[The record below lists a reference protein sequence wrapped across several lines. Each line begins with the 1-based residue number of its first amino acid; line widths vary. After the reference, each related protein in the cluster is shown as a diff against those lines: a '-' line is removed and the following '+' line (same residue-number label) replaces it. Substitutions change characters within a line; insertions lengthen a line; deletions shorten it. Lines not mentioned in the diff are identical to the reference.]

1 MNDSY
6 ASDTLKDVIWPE
18 FLAHF
23 KSETTKASY
32 ETDSIEFM
40 HFMKKDFLEMEQ
52 KDVAEYFGYLQE
64 KVKAGSLKSSTVSKK
79 IRELH
84 SLADYIIQNQQEM
97 GIMTGTEFADWF
109 AEYLPGL
116 ERQEQFTQTV
126 PIQDLDRLFQA
137 AEEDAMAYTILVL
150 LYRAGLSATEIVALC
165 PGDFGQY
172 ADGVYVFPAGRK
184 EPAYIPEDA
193 WKIVEQ
199 YLLETGRKNE
209 ETLFLNSR
217 NQPLNLMYISRM
229 LKKLAQKAG
238 TPSYSARQIR
248 SSCGATLYVYGADSA
263 QVASSLG
270 ITRMQVKR
278 YHNLSYRDQIKK
290 EAGQLVRLSVRPPRT

>member
-32 ETDSIEFM
+32 ETDLIEFM
-40 HFMKKDFLEMEQ
+40 HFIKKDFLEMEQ

-64 KVKAGSLKSSTVSKK
+64 KVKAGSLKGSTVSKK

-126 PIQDLDRLFQA
+126 SIQDLDRLFQA

-165 PGDFGQY
+165 PGDFGQRC
-172 ADGVYVFPAGRK
+172 V
-184 EPAYIPEDA
+184 
-193 WKIVEQ
+193 
-199 YLLETGRKNE
+199 
-209 ETLFLNSR
+209 
-217 NQPLNLMYISRM
+217 
-229 LKKLAQKAG
+229 
-238 TPSYSARQIR
+238 
-248 SSCGATLYVYGADSA
+248 
-263 QVASSLG
+263 
-270 ITRMQVKR
+270 
-278 YHNLSYRDQIKK
+278 
-290 EAGQLVRLSVRPPRT
+290 

>member
-32 ETDSIEFM
+32 ETDLIEFM

-64 KVKAGSLKSSTVSKK
+64 KVKAGSLKGSTVSKK

-126 PIQDLDRLFQA
+126 PIQDLDRLFQT
-137 AEEDAMAYTILVL
+137 AEEDAMAYTILVI
-150 LYRAGLSATEIVALC
+150 LYRDGMSA
-165 PGDFGQY
+165 
-172 ADGVYVFPAGRK
+172 K
-184 EPAYIPEDA
+184 
-193 WKIVEQ
+193 
-199 YLLETGRKNE
+199 
-209 ETLFLNSR
+209 
-217 NQPLNLMYISRM
+217 
-229 LKKLAQKAG
+229 
-238 TPSYSARQIR
+238 
-248 SSCGATLYVYGADSA
+248 
-263 QVASSLG
+263 
-270 ITRMQVKR
+270 
-278 YHNLSYRDQIKK
+278 
-290 EAGQLVRLSVRPPRT
+290 

>member
-6 ASDTLKDVIWPE
+6 VSDTLKDVIWPE

-32 ETDSIEFM
+32 ETDLIEFM

-64 KVKAGSLKSSTVSKK
+64 KVKAGSLKGSTVSKK

-116 ERQEQFTQTV
+116 E
-126 PIQDLDRLFQA
+126 P
-137 AEEDAMAYTILVL
+137 
-150 LYRAGLSATEIVALC
+150 SA
-165 PGDFGQY
+165 
-172 ADGVYVFPAGRK
+172 
-184 EPAYIPEDA
+184 
-193 WKIVEQ
+193 
-199 YLLETGRKNE
+199 
-209 ETLFLNSR
+209 
-217 NQPLNLMYISRM
+217 
-229 LKKLAQKAG
+229 
-238 TPSYSARQIR
+238 
-248 SSCGATLYVYGADSA
+248 
-263 QVASSLG
+263 
-270 ITRMQVKR
+270 
-278 YHNLSYRDQIKK
+278 
-290 EAGQLVRLSVRPPRT
+290 